1 MDNPDGMDVGHSGRQ
16 SRHYPVDVSV
26 GHNRSARDYVG
37 ERIAGTE
44 FQSYRRAEAFDSVE
58 VESMDNVG
66 RIDGIAALI
75 LLAQGGQRYLIAGIF
90 AAKTLEY
97 EYAPVFLGRQNA
109 RKAAPGGVN
118 LPEVVVA
125 VVAGASG
132 ASVRR
137 PEISRFL
144 I

>member
-1 MDNPDGMDVGHSGRQ
+1 
-16 SRHYPVDVSV
+16 
-26 GHNRSARDYVG
+26 
-37 ERIAGTE
+37 
-44 FQSYRRAEAFDSVE
+44 
-58 VESMDNVG
+58 MDNVG

-97 EYAPVFLGRQNA
+97 EYPTVFLGRQNA

-125 VVAGASG
+125 VVVRPPG